1 MYFQSNQEGGKGMEL
16 CLVLFIVITMVW
28 IMGTAILI
36 DENKRLKADKQ
47 AWKNRYYAAAQI
59 QLYDRKNP

>member
-1 MYFQSNQEGGKGMEL
+1 METYLFLIIVAGMVMIL
-16 CLVLFIVITMVW
+16 
-28 IMGTAILI
+28 AIGILW

-59 QLYDRKNP
+59 QLHDRKNP

>member
-1 MYFQSNQEGGKGMEL
+1 MEPYL
-16 CLVLFIVITMVW
+16 ALFIIIVMVL
-28 IMGTAILI
+28 IIGTAILI

-59 QLYDRKNP
+59 QLHDRKNP

>member
-1 MYFQSNQEGGKGMEL
+1 MEL
-16 CLVLFIVITMVW
+16 CLVLFIVIAMVW

-59 QLYDRKNP
+59 QLHMEKAPLKKSKG